1 MTSTIRH
8 VIVDR
13 DGVLNIEGAD
23 GSYLLDWAQW
33 HWAPGALEG
42 LRLLT
47 SAGVRISVATNQ
59 SAVGR
64 GFIKSA
70 GLDAIHAQMVADAA
84 RSGATI
90 SAVFVCPHAPGENCA
105 CRKPEPGLV
114 LSAIEQ
120 SRVPAN
126 ETMVLGDDLRDL
138 QAAWRAGVP
147 ACLVRT
153 GKGNATHADANAA
166 NVPIYGD
173 LRQFAAAVLS
183 DAIPKAKT
191 AMMIVHRVFFE
202 HGAVVDQA
210 AVSLPLLLELVSG
223 IVRTALAAGNKILAC
238 GNGGSAATAQH
249 LVAELV
255 GRFQRERRALAAI
268 ALTSDSA
275 IVSAIA
281 NDYGYERVFARQVE
295 ALAGPGDVLI
305 ALSTSGNSPNVVEA
319 ARTARAM
326 DCRVVALTGIDGG
339 ALAAHADT
347 VLRAPSKVVARI
359 QEIHDICIHVLAE
372 AMEDDPTPAQRA

>member
-1 MTSTIRH
+1 
-8 VIVDR
+8 
-13 DGVLNIEGAD
+13 
-23 GSYLLDWAQW
+23 
-33 HWAPGALEG
+33 
-42 LRLLT
+42 
-47 SAGVRISVATNQ
+47 
-59 SAVGR
+59 
-64 GFIKSA
+64 
-70 GLDAIHAQMVADAA
+70 
-84 RSGATI
+84 
-90 SAVFVCPHAPGENCA
+90 
-105 CRKPEPGLV
+105 
-114 LSAIEQ
+114 
-120 SRVPAN
+120 
-126 ETMVLGDDLRDL
+126 
-138 QAAWRAGVP
+138 
-147 ACLVRT
+147 
-153 GKGNATHADANAA
+153 
-166 NVPIYGD
+166 
-173 LRQFAAAVLS
+173 
-183 DAIPKAKT
+183 
-191 AMMIVHRVFFE
+191 MMIVHRVFFE